1 MKSKEE
7 KDKKEKESYTLKC
20 REEKRKV
27 YRHEDNG
34 YFVSFARMWPDEITY
49 ANHTI
54 GRGFEKMNP
63 SIPERGRV
71 GSLSSNSLT
80 QAC

>member
-7 KDKKEKESYTLKC
+7 KDKKKKSCTLKC
-20 REEKRKV
+20 REERRKV
-27 YRHEDNG
+27 YRCEDNK
-34 YFVSFARMWPDEITY
+34 YFVSFAGMWPDEITY
-49 ANHTI
+49 VNHTI

-63 SIPERGRV
+63 SIPKRGRV
-71 GSLSSNSLT
+71 GSLPSNSLS